1 MSRSTENIADTVKQF
16 YGYLKGYIIKKTG
29 DPDLADDL
37 AQEVMYRLVK
47 ADDENRE
54 IQNVK
59 AWLFQTTR
67 HVIAD
72 HFRQQ
77 GKQPVVNSHDGNP
90 DSSHTELS
98 EPFRPPDEFVSIS
111 DIDFILPMLK
121 LLPEKY
127 GKPLIMSD
135 IENIPQKK
143 IASHLGLGLSA
154 TKMRIKRGREK
165 LHGLFTECCEIE
177 YDSRGE
183 FAGCTIRDHCT
194 PLLEIRKDLIEKS
207 VCETFTDHPC

>member
-37 AQEVMYRLVK
+37 TQEVMYRLVK
-47 ADDENRE
+47 ADDENRS
-54 IQNVK
+54 IRNVK

-72 HFRQQ
+72 HYRQQ
-77 GKQPVVNSHDGNP
+77 GKQPVVNSHDEHP
-90 DSSHTELS
+90 EAVSDQ
-98 EPFRPPDEFVSIS
+98 EPLRPSDEFVSIS
-111 DIDFILPMLK
+111 DVDFILPMLM

-135 IENIPQKK
+135 IENIPQKE
-143 IASHLGLGLSA
+143 IARHLGLGLSA

-194 PLLEIRKDLIEKS
+194 PLLEIRKNLIEKS
-207 VCETFTDHPC
+207 ACETFTDHSC

>member
-16 YGYLKGYIIKKTG
+16 YEYLKGYIIKKIG
-29 DPDLADDL
+29 DPNLADDL
-37 AQEVMYRLVK
+37 TQEVMYRLVK
-47 ADDENRE
+47 ADDENRS
-54 IQNVK
+54 IRNVK
-59 AWLFQTTR
+59 GWLFQTTR

-77 GKQPVVNSHDGNP
+77 GKQPVVKPHDEHP
-90 DSSHTELS
+90 DAVSDQ

-111 DIDFILPMLK
+111 NADFILPMLM

-127 GKPLIMSD
+127 SKPLIMSD
-135 IENIPQKK
+135 IENIPQKE
-143 IASHLGLGLSA
+143 IARHLGLGLSA

-194 PLLEIRKDLIEKS
+194 PLLEIRKDLIEES
-207 VCETFTDHPC
+207 ACETFTDHSC